1 MKRHFRVV
9 LALAAL
15 MCLSGNTLFA
25 QKYGFINSQDL
36 IAAMPE
42 RDSVALKLDAL
53 SKDLSE
59 TLDAIQV
66 EFNNKLQDYQKGA
79 DQMSPSVKQLKEKE
93 LQDLQSRFEESQQMA
108 QQEMQKQQQKLMGP
122 VIDKATAAVQ
132 KVSKAAGLIVV
143 YDISSGALA
152 YHDESMMTDIL
163 PLVKKELNIK
173 DTAAATATAPAKTP
187 GKK

>member
-1 MKRHFRVV
+1 MKRYFKVV

-15 MCLSGNTLFA
+15 VCLSGKTLFA
-25 QKYGFINSQDL
+25 QKYGFINSQEL

-42 RDSVALKLDAL
+42 RDSVATKLDAL

-79 DQMSPSVKQLKEKE
+79 ATMSDAIKQMKDKE
-93 LQDLQSRFEESQQMA
+93 LQDLQNRFEEQQQIA
-108 QQEMQKQQQKLMGP
+108 QQEMQKEQQRLMKP
-122 VIDKATAAVQ
+122 VIDRATAAVE

-152 YHDESMMTDIL
+152 YHDESMMTNIL
-163 PLVKKELNIK
+163 PLVKKELGIVEK
-173 DTAAATATAPAKTP
+173 SPAATATGT
-187 GKK
+187 KK